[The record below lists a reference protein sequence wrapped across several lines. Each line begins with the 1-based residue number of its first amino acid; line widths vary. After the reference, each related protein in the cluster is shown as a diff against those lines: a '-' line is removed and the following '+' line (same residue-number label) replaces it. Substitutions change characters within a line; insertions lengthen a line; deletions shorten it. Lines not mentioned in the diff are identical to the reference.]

1 MYIATDGNQLHKLD
15 SNVDVRQIAKV
26 TFAYIPNKNNLLL
39 FFFHISDVD
48 TCEEWIECNNETI
61 KSYLNTSNLP
71 SCPCYYPLHLDYNN
85 KVWDRHKQKHFRW
98 HDIIML
104 DESVKAYKPKAHY
117 CIRSKLYR
125 GTKTLAAQSCCYD
138 DTMRLITRGKSAG
151 TPNLISPEISP
162 ELHQKLDISPWIICK
177 GDWTR

>member
-1 MYIATDGNQLHKLD
+1 MWGKLPKWLLHIYQA
-15 SNVDVRQIAKV
+15 RTI
-26 TFAYIPNKNNLLL
+26 YYYYY
-39 FFFHISDVD
+39 FFNISDVD
-48 TCEEWIECNNETI
+48 TCEEWIECNNQTI

-177 GDWTR
+177 GDWTRWGSFLKYFFECL